1 MTPLCCPDCL
11 LIRYEA
17 RCTGSPLFASSRQA
31 RTYPEHEFFYHND
44 VSYECEN
51 SFPRDARFEPDATPT
66 GPSVSS
72 PFHRGRYL
80 YCLFSFHAI
89 SLGNL
94 SVRFSLVRFYSPL
107 YLTDFP
113 PGDFL
118 FFSLLIDRHGI
129 LQFERVSS
137 KILPSFRRR
146 KVLC

>member
-1 MTPLCCPDCL
+1 MRLAV
-11 LIRYEA
+11 RA
-17 RCTGSPLFASSRQA
+17 RLYSHHRA
-31 RTYPEHEFFYHND
+31 RREPTQSTNFFITTTFRMNAKIP
-44 VSYECEN
+44 
-51 SFPRDARFEPDATPT
+51 FPARFEPDATPA

-72 PFHRGRYL
+72 PFHRARYL

-129 LQFERVSS
+129 LRFERVSS
-137 KILPSFRRR
+137 KILPSFRRT